1 MGIVEDYLNL
11 TNNYKE
17 NYGEKTLVLMQ
28 VGSFFEVYGLQEN
41 DNIIGSNIQE
51 FSNICDMVIS
61 RKNQYINK
69 KRVMMAGFGVA
80 YVDKYIKKLQQNNY
94 TIVIYTQDIQ
104 AKNTTRS
111 LSEIISPGTYFFEE
125 QDKLSNNIC
134 CVWLQKI
141 NKSKYTNNE
150 IIIGISCINNITG
163 KSIVTQFNNQYYR
176 DSSTYDDLEREIKI
190 YKPYECIIISNMD
203 KQLINEVVEFASLSD
218 MKIHVVELKNNSQLD
233 KRAIKCEKQ
242 NYQKAI
248 LNKFFNTIS
257 DEIIAEMF
265 KTHEI
270 AMQSFVFLIDFIYE
284 HNPNLVNKLSYP
296 IFENNNE
303 KLLLANHSLKQ
314 LNILDDARH
323 SGKLKSVSSYLN
335 NCVTSMGKRAFYN
348 LINSPITDE
357 IKLEESYNTTEIF
370 IENDLWRSARQNLTN
385 IKDIDKFIRKLVFK
399 KVSPKYLVFFYDDI
413 KKIQLI
419 YNNLSKNKKVN
430 QIIIRNN
437 FDKVKDICILLLK
450 LITDNLD
457 IGKSK
462 YINDVTHDKLG
473 VLSPDNA
480 CFLNK
485 DKEDNKEL
493 KYYLDTGMKSVN
505 LLDIISDKLTEI
517 IQQVEKKQKK
527 DNKYVKIHDTPK
539 QKPSLIATKRR
550 TTLLQNHI
558 DKNKINS
565 VEISKDY
572 NLDLTDLEYL
582 SNGSNK
588 KDLFIKNKQID
599 VLSNNIQISRE
610 KLIDEIIIK
619 YNNIIATILEYQNE
633 IELISKFV
641 EWCDINQNKCYIAE
655 TNSYYK
661 PIIDKTQTKSYFN
674 ATELRH
680 PLIEHIQ
687 TRELYISN
695 DLELG
700 KEKNGV
706 LLYGTNAVGKTSF
719 IKSIGIAIVMAQ
731 AGLYVPASKFIYKPY
746 KKIFTRILG
755 NDNLFKGLSTFAVE
769 MSELRTILT
778 QSDEN
783 SLVLGDELCSGTESG
798 SAMSIFTSG
807 LEWLYKLNSTF
818 LFATHFHEINNY
830 DELEELTDKIDLMHM
845 EVIYDRNK
853 NELVYDRKLKLGPG
867 DNMYGL
873 EVCKSLNLPDEFLKR
888 AHSIRIKYNESEKN
902 ILEKSAS
909 HFNKKKIKGL
919 CEICNKHDSSEVHH
933 LKHQKKANKKQ
944 FIDNHHKNHLANLI
958 NICEQCHNNIH
969 NTNKEHR
976 VVKTT
981 SGYKIKEIDLIN

>member
-1 MGIVEDYLNL
+1 
-11 TNNYKE
+11 
-17 NYGEKTLVLMQ
+17 
-28 VGSFFEVYGLQEN
+28 
-41 DNIIGSNIQE
+41 
-51 FSNICDMVIS
+51 
-61 RKNQYINK
+61 
-69 KRVMMAGFGVA
+69 
-80 YVDKYIKKLQQNNY
+80 
-94 TIVIYTQDIQ
+94 
-104 AKNTTRS
+104 
-111 LSEIISPGTYFFEE
+111 
-125 QDKLSNNIC
+125 
-134 CVWLQKI
+134 
-141 NKSKYTNNE
+141 
-150 IIIGISCINNITG
+150 
-163 KSIVTQFNNQYYR
+163 
-176 DSSTYDDLEREIKI
+176 
-190 YKPYECIIISNMD
+190 
-203 KQLINEVVEFASLSD
+203 
-218 MKIHVVELKNNSQLD
+218 
-233 KRAIKCEKQ
+233 
-242 NYQKAI
+242 
-248 LNKFFNTIS
+248 
-257 DEIIAEMF
+257 
-265 KTHEI
+265 
-270 AMQSFVFLIDFIYE
+270 
-284 HNPNLVNKLSYP
+284 
-296 IFENNNE
+296 
-303 KLLLANHSLKQ
+303 
-314 LNILDDARH
+314 
-323 SGKLKSVSSYLN
+323 
-335 NCVTSMGKRAFYN
+335 
-348 LINSPITDE
+348 
-357 IKLEESYNTTEIF
+357 
-370 IENDLWRSARQNLTN
+370 
-385 IKDIDKFIRKLVFK
+385 
-399 KVSPKYLVFFYDDI
+399 
-413 KKIQLI
+413 
-419 YNNLSKNKKVN
+419 
-430 QIIIRNN
+430 
-437 FDKVKDICILLLK
+437 
-450 LITDNLD
+450 
-457 IGKSK
+457 
-462 YINDVTHDKLG
+462 
-473 VLSPDNA
+473 
-480 CFLNK
+480 
-485 DKEDNKEL
+485 
-493 KYYLDTGMKSVN
+493 MKSVN

-599 VLSNNIQISRE
+599 VLSKNIQISRE

-888 AHSIRIKYNESEKN
+888 AHSIRIKYN
-902 ILEKSAS
+902 
-909 HFNKKKIKGL
+909 
-919 CEICNKHDSSEVHH
+919 
-933 LKHQKKANKKQ
+933 
-944 FIDNHHKNHLANLI
+944 
-958 NICEQCHNNIH
+958 
-969 NTNKEHR
+969 
-976 VVKTT
+976 
-981 SGYKIKEIDLIN
+981 